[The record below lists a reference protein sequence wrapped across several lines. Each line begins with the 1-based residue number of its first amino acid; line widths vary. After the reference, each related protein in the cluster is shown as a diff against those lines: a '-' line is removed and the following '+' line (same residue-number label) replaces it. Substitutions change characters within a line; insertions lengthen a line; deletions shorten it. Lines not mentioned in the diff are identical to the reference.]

1 MKRNQKS
8 MFVAFITGLLLTII
22 CQPGYAVETDSN
34 RDSWQFTIIP
44 YFHLAGMDGVVTIEG
59 DTVEVNE
66 SFGDLVENA
75 DIGGSFNL
83 VARKGKWGIFVDPM
97 YMKMSADEEA
107 GALMVEIKVEQW
119 LVELGGIYE
128 ISNWSFGNAVDRK
141 ASIDLLAGG
150 RYFSLDVSMDF
161 NLFPD
166 TNGSGDWIDPFVGV
180 LFKADLSKKVSLVLR
195 GDIGGFGIGS
205 ASDFT
210 WNVYTGLGY
219 DLSKKTTLWFGYR
232 VLDIDYE
239 DGSDTDLFAWDMAT
253 KGFVVGYAY
262 RF

>member
-1 MKRNQKS
+1 MKRNHKS
-8 MFVAFITGLLLTII
+8 IFVAFITGLLLTII
-22 CQPGYAVETDSN
+22 CLPVYAAETNSDS
-34 RDSWQFTIIP
+34 DSWQITLVA
-44 YFHLAGMDGVVTIEG
+44 YLHLAGMNGDVTIEG
-59 DTVEVNE
+59 ITTEVNE
-66 SFGDLVENA
+66 SFSDLIENA
-75 DIGGSFNL
+75 DFGGSFHFE
-83 VARKGKWGIFVDPM
+83 ARKGKWGIFVDPM

-150 RYFSLDVSMDF
+150 RYFSLDVDMGS
-161 NLFPD
+161 NLLPD
-166 TNGSGDWIDPFVGV
+166 TNGSGNWIDPFVGV

-205 ASDFT
+205 ASDFV
-210 WNVYTGLGY
+210 WNAYTALGY
-219 DLSKKTTLWFGYR
+219 DFSKKTTLWFGYR

-239 DGSDTDLFAWDMAT
+239 DGRDTDLFAWDMAT
-253 KGFVVGYAY
+253 SGFVVGLAY